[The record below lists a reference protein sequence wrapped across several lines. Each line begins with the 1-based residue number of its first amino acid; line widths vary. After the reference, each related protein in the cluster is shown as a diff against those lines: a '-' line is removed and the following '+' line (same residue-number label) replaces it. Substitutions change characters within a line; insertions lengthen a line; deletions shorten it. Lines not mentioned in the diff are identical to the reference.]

1 MASIDKKIA
10 LTATNPTTIS
20 TFMKSLLFTTTGAV
34 FVILGAVN
42 AAQAEILTVPS
53 NLSSTEGNVNNASPF
68 KFAGRNQQIFAASEF
83 TFLSQPA
90 LITKISFRPDAFA
103 DRPFPFSATIPNIQ
117 IALSTTSAR
126 VDGLSVTFA
135 NNIGADETVVFSG
148 ALSLSSAFTGPATGP
163 KDFDISIN
171 LQTPF
176 LYDPSLGNLL
186 LDVKN
191 FSDNGEIPV
200 FDAQDV
206 LGDSVSRRWTDNIDN
221 VNSPTALLGLDGT
234 DPGPTGYSNSIG
246 LVTMFTLSTSTS
258 VPEPSTTLGLTIF
271 GFAALLTKKKLISS
285 RKAKTYSQNQQIFT
299 NY

>member
-1 MASIDKKIA
+1 MTSFDKEFA

-20 TFMKSLLFTTTGAV
+20 TFIKSLLFTTTGAV

-68 KFAGRNQQIFAASEF
+68 RFAGRNQQIFAASEF

-90 LITKISFRPDAFA
+90 LITKISFRPDAIFGE
-103 DRPFPFSATIPNIQ
+103 PFSATIPNIQ
-117 IALSTTSAR
+117 IALSTTSAT
-126 VDGLSVTFA
+126 VDGLSEIFA
-135 NNIGADETVVFSG
+135 DNIGADETVVFSG
-148 ALSLSSAFTGPATGP
+148 ALLLSSAFTGSATGP

-191 FSDNGEIPV
+191 FSNNSEIPV
-200 FDAQDV
+200 FDAQNV
-206 LGDSVSRRWTDNIDN
+206 LGDSVSRRWIDN
-221 VNSPTALLGLDGT
+221 VNSPTAL
-234 DPGPTGYSNSIG
+234 PGNNPNDFSNSIG
-246 LVTMFTLSTSTS
+246 LVTRFTSFTPTS
-258 VPEPSTTLGLTIF
+258 VPEPSTTLGLSIF
-271 GFAALLTKKKLISS
+271 GFAALLTKKKLISC
-285 RKAKTYSQNQQIFT
+285 RKAKTYSRNQ
-299 NY
+299 

>member
-20 TFMKSLLFTTTGAV
+20 TLMKSLLFTATGAV

-53 NLSSTEGNVNNASPF
+53 DLSFTEGNVNNASPF
-68 KFAGRNQQIFAASEF
+68 KFAGRNQQVFAASEF
-83 TFLSQPA
+83 TFLSQPT
-90 LITKISFRPDAFA
+90 LITKISFRPDAIFGE
-103 DRPFPFSATIPNIQ
+103 PFSATIPNIQ

-285 RKAKTYSQNQQIFT
+285 CKAKTYSQNQQIFT
-299 NY
+299 NYWY